1 MTVFQQHC
9 ILTAIQSCSYPM
21 GSEALQEFELTE
33 DIQLKRP
40 IPIFVIYF
48 SIILVMITNNEHRI
62 LKVKTKMNSNTM
74 ASNYR

>member
-1 MTVFQQHC
+1 
-9 ILTAIQSCSYPM
+9 M

-62 LKVKTKMNSNTM
+62 LKVKTKINSNTM